1 MNSVHA
7 RYQLYSWIRLHGL
20 SCWVMHAA
28 LYTTGPCNQL
38 KWLFAHIMQIN
49 WHHTFL
55 KYQEINIYMALYLY
69 NSDAPGAPQNMQ
81 VSNTT
86 SSAITLAWSPPLVSE
101 TLGLTIFSY
110 TINCSTDPNLQSST
124 VRESRITDAHYTT
137 LSNLH
142 PFTIYNCCVAVNSNH
157 GRGKLACLSTVTGG
171 WHSMISTV
179 NLQWMLNHCS
189 SQRCTNKTPEQF
201 NKLNKFTA
209 LLACSWR
216 WVHEQ
221 DLTGISHPDY
231 WQQHRCSDQLQ
242 NWWHT
247 LASWQ
252 PTTWSSVYLQSSC
265 IHKWNGAIFT
275 ANHCDITFPTR

>member
-1 MNSVHA
+1 
-7 RYQLYSWIRLHGL
+7 
-20 SCWVMHAA
+20 MHAA

-171 WHSMISTV
+171 
-179 NLQWMLNHCS
+179 
-189 SQRCTNKTPEQF
+189 
-201 NKLNKFTA
+201 
-209 LLACSWR
+209 
-216 WVHEQ
+216 
-221 DLTGISHPDY
+221 
-231 WQQHRCSDQLQ
+231 
-242 NWWHT
+242 
-247 LASWQ
+247 
-252 PTTWSSVYLQSSC
+252 
-265 IHKWNGAIFT
+265 
-275 ANHCDITFPTR
+275 